1 MFTRVEEWV
10 EEQQGRLEER
20 LEEASQ
26 EEEQEKVKERMGEI
40 KGAAGF
46 VDCHD
51 SLFTSMDT
59 SPGVAA
65 ALRSE
70 VEELRKVEAE
80 VEQLRKRRDEGKVN
94 RVF

>member
-51 SLFTSMDT
+51 FLFTSMDI
-59 SPGVAA
+59 PQELLLHCEVR
-65 ALRSE
+65 LRSCE
-70 VEELRKVEAE
+70 RLKPKWSNCA
-80 VEQLRKRRDEGKVN
+80 RDEM
-94 RVF
+94 RER

>member
-20 LEEASQ
+20 LVEASQ

-51 SLFTSMDT
+51 LLFFIHGYL
-59 SPGVAA
+59 P
-65 ALRSE
+65 RSCCCTA
-70 VEELRKVEAE
+70 K
-80 VEQLRKRRDEGKVN
+80 
-94 RVF
+94 

>member
-1 MFTRVEEWV
+1 MPTCDLMFTRVEEWV

-26 EEEQEKVKERMGEI
+26 EEEQEKVKERIGEI

-51 SLFTSMDT
+51 LLFFIHGYL
-59 SPGVAA
+59 P
-65 ALRSE
+65 RSCCCTA
-70 VEELRKVEAE
+70 K
-80 VEQLRKRRDEGKVN
+80 
-94 RVF
+94 

>member
-51 SLFTSMDT
+51 LLFFIHGYL
-59 SPGVAA
+59 P
-65 ALRSE
+65 RSCCCTA
-70 VEELRKVEAE
+70 K
-80 VEQLRKRRDEGKVN
+80 
-94 RVF
+94 